1 MIYNKDFLV
10 VRDTVKIILYYNY
23 YINRDLYY
31 YQYICC
37 RAAFIL
43 RNPKSRRS
51 FEIFFK
57 PLSVDV
63 WMSIIVCS
71 ILCVLAQKIG
81 FTEDNKSARIANDV
95 SWSFSTICT
104 FGAFC
109 QQEDIK
115 IFEDRIATLLLSII
129 LKMSHL
135 SLPGVLEALH
145 NNCAFSNTVYLIV
158 PKTTPR
164 KRLHFYHVC
173 NMNRMLEHIKSL
185 IFRIPLQI
193 EQQLINRTREAAQNM
208 SSD

>member
-109 QQEDIK
+109 QQGNSNYTGP
-115 IFEDRIATLLLSII
+115 RRTRYWRLLQ
-129 LKMSHL
+129 L

-173 NMNRMLEHIKSL
+173 YMNSMLEHIKSL